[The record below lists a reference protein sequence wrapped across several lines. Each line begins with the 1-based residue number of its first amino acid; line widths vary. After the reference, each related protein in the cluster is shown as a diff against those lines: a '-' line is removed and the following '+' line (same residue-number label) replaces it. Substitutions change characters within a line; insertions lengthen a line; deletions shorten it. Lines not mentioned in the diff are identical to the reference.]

1 MKNRVLKLRA
11 EMERLNLDAI
21 LIEESKNKRYI
32 SGFTGTA
39 GSIIITKEKNILFTD
54 FRYTQQAKNQTEDF
68 EIVEISR
75 TNPITNFL
83 KEMDM
88 KRLGFEDDK
97 MSFSTYSNYKDALS
111 STEMVPLKGLML
123 DLRAIKDEKELE
135 VIRQASKIADNGFKY
150 ILGFIKTGMKESDV
164 ALELEFFMRK
174 QGATGVSFDFIV
186 ASGKRSSMP
195 HGVASDKVIELGD
208 FVTIDFGCVYNGYCS
223 DMTRTI
229 VVGKANEKQKEIYNI
244 VLEAQL
250 KVIEAA
256 KANMSGIELDNIARQ
271 YIIEKGYGDK
281 FGHGLGH
288 GIGLDVHELPNV
300 NTLGEKL
307 LKPNMVISDEPGIY
321 IEDFGGV
328 RIEDL
333 LIITEDGCEVLN
345 SSPKE
350 LIELEF

>member
-150 ILGFIKTGMKESDV
+150 ILGFIKPGMKESDV

-186 ASGKRSSMP
+186 ASGKRSSMH

>member
-97 MSFSTYSNYKDALS
+97 MSFSTYSNYKEALS

-150 ILGFIKTGMKESDV
+150 ILGFIKPGMKESDV
-164 ALELEFFMRK
+164 ALALEFFMRK
-174 QGATGVSFDFIV
+174 QGATGVSFDFII

>member
-1 MKNRVLKLRA
+1 MKNRILKLRA

-97 MSFSTYSNYKDALS
+97 MSFSTYSNYKEVLS
-111 STEMVPLKGLML
+111 STEM
-123 DLRAIKDEKELE
+123 

-150 ILGFIKTGMKESDV
+150 ILGFIKPGMKESDV

>member
-1 MKNRVLKLRA
+1 MKNRVLKLRS

-97 MSFSTYSNYKDALS
+97 MSFSTYSNYKEALS

-150 ILGFIKTGMKESDV
+150 ILGFIKPGMKESDV

>member
-1 MKNRVLKLRA
+1 MKNRILKLRA

-83 KEMDM
+83 KEMDI

-97 MSFSTYSNYKDALS
+97 MSFSTYSNYKEALS

-150 ILGFIKTGMKESDV
+150 ILGFIKPGMKESDV

>member
-83 KEMDM
+83 KEMNM

-97 MSFSTYSNYKDALS
+97 MSFSTYSNYKEALVN
-111 STEMVPLKGLML
+111 TEMVPLKGLML
-123 DLRAIKDEKELE
+123 DLRAIKDEKELD

-150 ILGFIKTGMKESDV
+150 ILGFIKPGMKESEV

-195 HGVASDKVIELGD
+195 HGVASDKVIETGD

-229 VVGKANEKQKEIYNI
+229 VVGKANDKQKEIYNI

>member
-83 KEMDM
+83 KKMDM

-97 MSFSTYSNYKDALS
+97 MSFSTYSNYKEALS

-150 ILGFIKTGMKESDV
+150 ILGFIKPGMKESDV

-195 HGVASDKVIELGD
+195 HGVASDKVIDLGD

>member
-97 MSFSTYSNYKDALS
+97 MSFSTYSNYKEALS

-123 DLRAIKDEKELE
+123 DLRSIKDEKELE

-150 ILGFIKTGMKESDV
+150 ILGFIKPGMKESDV

>member
-97 MSFSTYSNYKDALS
+97 MSFSTYSNYKKALS

-150 ILGFIKTGMKESDV
+150 ILGFIKPGMKESDV

>member
-1 MKNRVLKLRA
+1 MKNRVLRLRT
-11 EMERLNLDAI
+11 EMEKLNLDAV

-39 GSIIITKEKNILFTD
+39 ASIIITKEKNILFTD

-83 KEMDM
+83 KEMDI

-97 MSFSTYSNYKDALS
+97 MSFSTYLNYKESLS
-111 STEMVPLKGLML
+111 SIEMIPLKGLML
-123 DLRAIKDEKELE
+123 DLRSVKDEQELE
-135 VIRQASKIADNGFKY
+135 TIRHAAKIADNGFMH
-150 ILGFIKTGMKESDV
+150 ILNFIKPGIKESEV

-174 QGATGVSFDFIV
+174 QGATGASFDFIV
-186 ASGKRSSMP
+186 ASGTRSSMP
-195 HGVASDKVIELGD
+195 HGVASDKVIEIGD

-229 VVGKANEKQKEIYNI
+229 VVGKATEKQKEIYNI

-288 GIGLDVHELPNV
+288 GIGLDIHELPNV
-300 NTLGEKL
+300 NVLGVNI

-333 LIITEDGCEVLN
+333 LIITEDGCEVIN

>member
-97 MSFSTYSNYKDALS
+97 MSFSTYSNYKEALS

-135 VIRQASKIADNGFKY
+135 VMRQASKIADNGFKY
-150 ILGFIKTGMKESDV
+150 ILGFIKPGMKESDV

>member
-1 MKNRVLKLRA
+1 MENRVFKLR
-11 EMERLNLDAI
+11 EKMNELNLDAV
-21 LIEESKNKRYI
+21 LIEDSNNKRYI

-39 GSIIITKEKNILFTD
+39 GSILITKNKCILFTD
-54 FRYTQQAKNQTEDF
+54 FRYTQQAKDQATNF

-83 KEMDM
+83 KEM
-88 KRLGFEDDK
+88 KINRLGFEDDK
-97 MSFSTYSNYKDALS
+97 MSFSTYSNYKEALNDA
-111 STEMVPLKGLML
+111 EMVPLKGLML
-123 DLRAIKDEKELE
+123 TLRAVKDKKELE
-135 VIRQASKIADNGFKY
+135 TIRHATKIADSGFMH
-150 ILGFIKTGMKESDV
+150 IIEFIKPGMKENEV
-164 ALELEFFMRK
+164 ALELEYFMRK
-174 QGATGVSFDFIV
+174 QGATGASFDFIV

-195 HGVASDKVIELGD
+195 HGVASDKVIEVGD

-250 KVIEAA
+250 KVIEYA
-256 KANMSGIELDNIARQ
+256 KANMTGIELDNIARQ

-300 NTLGEKL
+300 NALGVNE

-333 LIITEDGCEVLN
+333 LIITEDGCEVIN

>member
-54 FRYTQQAKNQTEDF
+54 FRYTQQAKNQTENF

-97 MSFSTYSNYKDALS
+97 MSFSTYSNYKEALS

-150 ILGFIKTGMKESDV
+150 ILGFIKPGMKESDV

>member
-75 TNPITNFL
+75 ANPITNFL

-97 MSFSTYSNYKDALS
+97 MSFSTYSNYKEALS

-150 ILGFIKTGMKESDV
+150 ILGFIKPGMKESDV

-345 SSPKE
+345 SSSKE

>member
-97 MSFSTYSNYKDALS
+97 MSFSTYSNYKEALS
-111 STEMVPLKGLML
+111 STEMIPLKGLML

-150 ILGFIKTGMKESDV
+150 ILGFIKPGMKESDV

>member
-1 MKNRVLKLRA
+1 MKNRILKLRA

-32 SGFTGTA
+32 SGFAGTA

-97 MSFSTYSNYKDALS
+97 MSFSTYSNYKEALS

-150 ILGFIKTGMKESDV
+150 ILGFIKPGMKESDV

>member
-97 MSFSTYSNYKDALS
+97 MSFSTYSNYKDALA

-150 ILGFIKTGMKESDV
+150 ILGFIKPGMKESDV
-164 ALELEFFMRK
+164 ALEIEFFMRK

>member
-1 MKNRVLKLRA
+1 MENRVFKLR
-11 EMERLNLDAI
+11 EKMNELNLDAV
-21 LIEESKNKRYI
+21 LIEDSNNKRYI

-39 GSIIITKEKNILFTD
+39 GSILITKNKCILFTD
-54 FRYTQQAKNQTEDF
+54 FRYTQQAKDQATNF

-83 KEMDM
+83 KEM
-88 KRLGFEDDK
+88 KINRLGFEDDK
-97 MSFSTYSNYKDALS
+97 MSFSTYSNYKEALNDV
-111 STEMVPLKGLML
+111 EMVPLKGLML
-123 DLRAIKDEKELE
+123 TLRAVKDKKELE
-135 VIRQASKIADNGFKY
+135 TIRHAAKIADSGFMH
-150 ILGFIKTGMKESDV
+150 IIEFIKPGMKENEV
-164 ALELEFFMRK
+164 ALELEYFMRK
-174 QGATGVSFDFIV
+174 QGATGASFDFIV

-195 HGVASDKVIELGD
+195 HGVASDKVIEVGD

-250 KVIEAA
+250 KVIEYP
-256 KANMSGIELDNIARQ
+256 KANMTGIELDNIARQ

-300 NTLGEKL
+300 NALGENE

-333 LIITEDGCEVLN
+333 LIITEDGCEVIN

>member
-97 MSFSTYSNYKDALS
+97 MSFSTYSNYKEALS

-150 ILGFIKTGMKESDV
+150 ILGFIKPGMKESDV

-223 DMTRTI
+223 DMTRTT

-350 LIELEF
+350 LVELEF

>member
-97 MSFSTYSNYKDALS
+97 MSFSTYSNYKEALS

-135 VIRQASKIADNGFKY
+135 VIRQASRIADNGFKY
-150 ILGFIKTGMKESDV
+150 ILGFIKPGMKESDV

>member
-1 MKNRVLKLRA
+1 
-11 EMERLNLDAI
+11 MERLNLDAI

-97 MSFSTYSNYKDALS
+97 MSFSTYSNYKEALS

-150 ILGFIKTGMKESDV
+150 ILGFIKPGMKESDV

>member
-97 MSFSTYSNYKDALS
+97 MSFSTYSNYKEALS
-111 STEMVPLKGLML
+111 STEMVPLNGLML

-150 ILGFIKTGMKESDV
+150 ILGFIKPGMKESDV

-195 HGVASDKVIELGD
+195 HGVASDKVIDLGD

>member
-11 EMERLNLDAI
+11 EMEKLNLDAI

-83 KEMDM
+83 KKMDM

-97 MSFSTYSNYKDALS
+97 MSFSTYSNYKEALS

-123 DLRAIKDEKELE
+123 DLRAIKYEKELD

-150 ILGFIKTGMKESDV
+150 ILGFIKPGMKESEV

-229 VVGKANEKQKEIYNI
+229 VVGKASEKQKEIYNI

>member
-1 MKNRVLKLRA
+1 MKNRVLRLR
-11 EMERLNLDAI
+11 EQMDKLNLDAV
-21 LIEESKNKRYI
+21 LIEESNNKRYV

-54 FRYTQQAKNQTEDF
+54 FRYTQQAKNQAENF
-68 EIVEISR
+68 EIVEISK

-88 KRLGFEDDK
+88 KKLGFEDDK
-97 MSFSTYSNYKDALS
+97 MSFSTYSNYKEALS
-111 STEMVPLKGLML
+111 STEMIPLKGLML
-123 DLRAIKDEKELE
+123 DLRAIKDEQELE
-135 VIRQASKIADNGFKY
+135 TIRQASKIADNGFKY
-150 ILGFIKTGMKESDV
+150 ILDFIKPGVKESEL

-174 QGATGVSFDFIV
+174 QGATGASFDFIV

-195 HGVASDKVIELGD
+195 HGVASDKVIEVGD
-208 FVTIDFGCVYNGYCS
+208 FVTIDFGCIYNGYCS
-223 DMTRTI
+223 DMTRTV
-229 VVGKANEKQKEIYNI
+229 VVGKASEKQKEIYNI

-256 KANMSGIELDNIARQ
+256 KANMSGVELDNIARQ

-288 GIGLDVHELPNV
+288 GIGLDIHELPNV
-300 NTLGEKL
+300 NVLGEKI

-333 LIITEDGCEVLN
+333 LIITQDGCEVIN

>member
-1 MKNRVLKLRA
+1 VKNRVLKLRA

-150 ILGFIKTGMKESDV
+150 ILGFIKPGMKESDV

>member
-1 MKNRVLKLRA
+1 
-11 EMERLNLDAI
+11 MERLNLDAI

-83 KEMDM
+83 KEMDI

-97 MSFSTYSNYKDALS
+97 MSFSTYSNYKEALS

-150 ILGFIKTGMKESDV
+150 ILGFIKPGMKESDV

>member
-1 MKNRVLKLRA
+1 MKNRILKLRA

-83 KEMDM
+83 KEMDI

-97 MSFSTYSNYKDALS
+97 MSFSTYSNYKEVLS

-150 ILGFIKTGMKESDV
+150 ILGFIKPGMKESDV

>member
-150 ILGFIKTGMKESDV
+150 ILGFIKPGMKESDV

>member
-1 MKNRVLKLRA
+1 MENRVLKLKH
-11 EMERLNLDAI
+11 EMEKLNLDAV
-21 LIEESKNKRYI
+21 LIEEGKNKRYI

-39 GSIIITKEKNILFTD
+39 GSILITKEKSILFTD
-54 FRYTQQAKNQTEDF
+54 FRYMQQAAKQAQGF
-68 EIVEISR
+68 EVVEISR
-75 TNPITNFL
+75 TNPITNIL
-83 KEMDM
+83 KEMDI
-88 KRLGFEDDK
+88 KKLGFEDDK
-97 MSFSTYSNYKDALS
+97 MNVAVYSNYKETLVD
-111 STEMVPLKGLML
+111 TEMVPLKGLML
-123 DLRAIKDEKELE
+123 DLRAIKDESELE
-135 VIRQASKIADNGFKY
+135 TIRQAAKIADDGFAHIVK
-150 ILGFIKTGMKESDV
+150 FIKPGMKENEV

-174 QGATGVSFDFIV
+174 QGASGASFDFIV
-186 ASGKRSSMP
+186 ASGERSSMP
-195 HGVASDKVIELGD
+195 HGVASDKFIEVGN
-208 FVTIDFGCVYNGYCS
+208 FVTIDFGCIYNGYCS

-229 VVGKANEKQKEIYNI
+229 VIGKASDKQKEIYNI

-250 KVIEAA
+250 KVIEHA

-288 GIGLDVHELPNV
+288 GIGLDVHELPHVNV
-300 NTLGEKL
+300 LGEKL

-333 LIITEDGCEVLN
+333 LIITEDGCEVIN

>member
-83 KEMDM
+83 KEIDM

-97 MSFSTYSNYKDALS
+97 MSFSTYSNYKEALS

-150 ILGFIKTGMKESDV
+150 ILGFIKPGMKESDV

>member
-97 MSFSTYSNYKDALS
+97 MSFSTYSNYKEALS

-150 ILGFIKTGMKESDV
+150 ILGFIKPGMKESDV

-229 VVGKANEKQKEIYNI
+229 AVGKANEKQKEIYNI

>member
-83 KEMDM
+83 KEMNM

-97 MSFSTYSNYKDALS
+97 MSFSTYSNYKEALVN
-111 STEMVPLKGLML
+111 TEMVPLKGLML
-123 DLRAIKDEKELE
+123 DLRAIKDEKELA

-150 ILGFIKTGMKESDV
+150 ILGFIKPGMKESEV

-195 HGVASDKVIELGD
+195 HGVASDKVIETGD

-229 VVGKANEKQKEIYNI
+229 VVGKANDKQKEIYNI

>member
-83 KEMDM
+83 NEMDM

-97 MSFSTYSNYKDALS
+97 MSFSTYSNYKEALS
-111 STEMVPLKGLML
+111 STEMIPLKGLML

-150 ILGFIKTGMKESDV
+150 ILGFIKPGMKESDV

>member
-1 MKNRVLKLRA
+1 MERRVLKLRE
-11 EMERLNLDAI
+11 EMVRLNLDAV
-21 LIEESKNKRYI
+21 LIEDSKNKRYI
-32 SGFTGTA
+32 SNFTGTA

-54 FRYTQQAKNQTEDF
+54 FRYTQQAKNQTINFD
-68 EIVEISR
+68 IVEISR

-83 KEMDM
+83 KKMNI

-97 MSFSTYSNYKDALS
+97 MSFATYSNYNKNLS
-111 STEMVPLKGLML
+111 DTEMVPLNGLML
-123 DLRAIKDEKELE
+123 DLRAVKDEKELE
-135 VIRQASKIADNGFKY
+135 IIRQASKIADDGFMH
-150 ILGFIKTGMKESDV
+150 IINFIKPGMKESEV

-174 QGATGVSFDFIV
+174 KGATGVSFDFIV

-195 HGVASDKVIELGD
+195 HGVASDKVIEIGD

-229 VVGKANEKQKEIYNI
+229 VVGKANDKQKEIYNI

-250 KVIEAA
+250 KVIEHA

-300 NTLGEKL
+300 NTLGEKI

-333 LIITEDGCEVLN
+333 LIITEDGCEVIN

>member
-39 GSIIITKEKNILFTD
+39 GSIIMTKEKNILFTD

-97 MSFSTYSNYKDALS
+97 MSFSTYSNYKEALS

-150 ILGFIKTGMKESDV
+150 ILGFIKPGMKESDV

>member
-39 GSIIITKEKNILFTD
+39 GSIIMTKEKNILFTD

-83 KEMDM
+83 KEMDI

-97 MSFSTYSNYKDALS
+97 MSFSTYSNYKEALS

-150 ILGFIKTGMKESDV
+150 ILGFIKPGMKESDV

>member
-1 MKNRVLKLRA
+1 
-11 EMERLNLDAI
+11 
-21 LIEESKNKRYI
+21 
-32 SGFTGTA
+32 
-39 GSIIITKEKNILFTD
+39 
-54 FRYTQQAKNQTEDF
+54 
-68 EIVEISR
+68 
-75 TNPITNFL
+75 
-83 KEMDM
+83 MDM

-97 MSFSTYSNYKDALS
+97 MSFSTYSNYKEALS

-150 ILGFIKTGMKESDV
+150 ILGFIKPGMKESDV

>member
-97 MSFSTYSNYKDALS
+97 MSFSTYSNYKEALS
-111 STEMVPLKGLML
+111 STEMVPLNGLML

-150 ILGFIKTGMKESDV
+150 ILGFIKPGMKESDV

>member
-97 MSFSTYSNYKDALS
+97 MSFSTYSNYKEALS

-150 ILGFIKTGMKESDV
+150 ILGFIKPGMNESDV

>member
-97 MSFSTYSNYKDALS
+97 MSFLTYSNYKEALS

-150 ILGFIKTGMKESDV
+150 ILGFIKPGMKESDV